1 MDMKSF
7 YANEKPKTKRK
18 GFFISRNDGG
28 YAFDCCCFSGIST
41 DDN

>member
-7 YANEKPKTKRK
+7 YANEKLKTKRK
-18 GFFISRNDGG
+18 GFSLVEMNGG